1 MQNTKT
7 GTVTGTGAALNI
19 SVGFIPDNVRIFNG
33 TDGSSIEW
41 FSSMA
46 NGAGFKTVAAG
57 TRSVISTGGITPFA
71 GSATAGQGFSIGTD
85 AQLNINGQV
94 IRYIAMGNTPGN
106 A

>member
-19 SVGFIPDNVRIFNG
+19 SIGFIPDHVLVVNG
-33 TDGSSIEW
+33 SGAETLEW

-46 NGAGFKTVAAG
+46 AASAFKTVTAG
-57 TRSVISTGGITPFA
+57 TRSVISSGGITAFS
-71 GSATAGQGFSIGTD
+71 GSATAGQGFTIGAD
-85 AQLNINGQV
+85 ADVNVNTEVL
-94 IRYIAMGNTPGN
+94 RYIAWGNTPGN